1 MSEELRRALYAS
13 NAASLDIE
21 LFIPDL
27 VGVTEILSE
36 EHRKKLC
43 RHLPARAEGNKY
55 SSFGIYVLLPLLYLF
70 HSPPPLLLFILT
82 LEAQARARLQ
92 LSQFSAWPTPEH
104 SSGMYYNLHGLN
116 LVLGHVEKNTSKL
129 PGVSGPDE
137 EEKNLEFLLL

>member
-43 RHLPARAEGNKY
+43 RHLPARAEGNKHLLA
-55 SSFGIYVLLPLLYLF
+55 FIYVATFTLSI
-70 HSPPPLLLFILT
+70 SPPITPPCFFILT
-82 LEAQARARLQ
+82 L
-92 LSQFSAWPTPEH
+92 
-104 SSGMYYNLHGLN
+104 
-116 LVLGHVEKNTSKL
+116 
-129 PGVSGPDE
+129 
-137 EEKNLEFLLL
+137 

>member
-43 RHLPARAEGNKY
+43 RHLPARAEGN
-55 SSFGIYVLLPLLYLF
+55 
-70 HSPPPLLLFILT
+70 
-82 LEAQARARLQ
+82 
-92 LSQFSAWPTPEH
+92 
-104 SSGMYYNLHGLN
+104 N
-116 LVLGHVEKNTSKL
+116 
-129 PGVSGPDE
+129 
-137 EEKNLEFLLL
+137 

>member
-1 MSEELRRALYAS
+1 MNEELRRALYAS

-55 SSFGIYVLLPLLYLF
+55 SCFGVCLLLPLQHLF
-70 HSPPPLLLFILT
+70 HPPP
-82 LEAQARARLQ
+82 
-92 LSQFSAWPTPEH
+92 PV
-104 SSGMYYNLHGLN
+104 
-116 LVLGHVEKNTSKL
+116 VLY
-129 PGVSGPDE
+129 
-137 EEKNLEFLLL
+137 

>member
-21 LFIPDL
+21 LFVPDL

-55 SSFGIYVLLPLLYLF
+55 STFGIYLLLPLFYLF
-70 HSPPPLLLFILT
+70 SNPPTYFILT
-82 LEAQARARLQ
+82 L
-92 LSQFSAWPTPEH
+92 
-104 SSGMYYNLHGLN
+104 
-116 LVLGHVEKNTSKL
+116 
-129 PGVSGPDE
+129 
-137 EEKNLEFLLL
+137 

>member
-55 SSFGIYVLLPLLYLF
+55 SSFGIYICCYLYF
-70 HSPPPLLLFILT
+70 ICSPPPLLYEHLKPKPKQGSISPNFLC
-82 LEAQARARLQ
+82 A
-92 LSQFSAWPTPEH
+92 PH
-104 SSGMYYNLHGLN
+104 SSTAQVVLQPARPEFGFGSHG
-116 LVLGHVEKNTSKL
+116 KNTSKL
-129 PGVSGPDE
+129 PRVSGPDE
-137 EEKNLEFLLL
+137 EEKTYNFFSCK

>member
-43 RHLPARAEGNKY
+43 RHLPARAEGI
-55 SSFGIYVLLPLLYLF
+55 GICLLLPLQHLF
-70 HSPPPLLLFILT
+70 HPPP
-82 LEAQARARLQ
+82 
-92 LSQFSAWPTPEH
+92 H
-104 SSGMYYNLHGLN
+104 H
-116 LVLGHVEKNTSKL
+116 
-129 PGVSGPDE
+129 
-137 EEKNLEFLLL
+137 KNLILLGLIFLILNSYKELYYFVCYFS

>member
-55 SSFGIYVLLPLLYLF
+55 SSFGIYIYIYIYIYVTIFTLSV
-70 HSPPPLLLFILT
+70 SPHP
-82 LEAQARARLQ
+82 
-92 LSQFSAWPTPEH
+92 PTP
-104 SSGMYYNLHGLN
+104 
-116 LVLGHVEKNTSKL
+116 
-129 PGVSGPDE
+129 PC
-137 EEKNLEFLLL
+137 FLY